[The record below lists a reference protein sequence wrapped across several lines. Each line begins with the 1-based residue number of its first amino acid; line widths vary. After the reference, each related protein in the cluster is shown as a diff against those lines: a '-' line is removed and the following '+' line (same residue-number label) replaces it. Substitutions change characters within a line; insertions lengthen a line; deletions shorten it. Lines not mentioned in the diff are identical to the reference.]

1 MTGEKDMIYS
11 LSLAAQDTLSI
22 GSAMT
27 PVNLGIRGKSSFGH
41 LPKEDF
47 YLQREFG
54 TPKH

>member
-1 MTGEKDMIYS
+1 MTGEKDMIDS
-11 LSLAAQDTLSI
+11 LSMAAQDTLSI
-22 GSAMT
+22 RSAMT